1 MGTKRRLAFSAV
13 ERPEDFGV
21 GKWSRIATYG
31 LKAQRQPDGSFA
43 QTLFD
48 DEKFGQWL
56 KNFRLMFASRG
67 KGMGSD
73 YEHQTMHAAANG
85 QPAQNLAYFTGLAW
99 IRNGEVAGI
108 ETLREGIAPIDPSAE
123 RALLAATYP
132 KADSSP
138 DGVWAYCS
146 EVTELGRTL
155 IPNYSQLSPLF
166 NDSENLEDGEPI
178 DSALLNI
185 SFVNIA
191 HQTGT
196 NFSFSKVTKMALPDE
211 MRKKLSAF
219 GLTGDA
225 PSAEELRKALA
236 AYMEQTD
243 DDKTMRSAMAKA
255 CAQALG
261 DLEIVHKDDDD
272 SEKTGM
278 SKHADNLA
286 KTLAA
291 QTAERLALTK
301 QVEAL
306 QAKESAR
313 ELAELTAEAKARGLT
328 EKEAQEYLKGFGKDR
343 GLEMIRKFPLTNASA
358 LGKWNVGG
366 GGQPQTDTSVG
377 AVESVNGVKVIGRGL
392 AKAARELLEQGKAK
406 TIAEAQRMVFSKSPH
421 LYTN

>member
-1 MGTKRRLAFSAV
+1 MSAKRRLAFSAV
-13 ERPEDFGV
+13 ERPADFGV

-43 QTLFD
+43 QTLFN

-67 KGMGSD
+67 NGMGSD
-73 YEHQTMHAAANG
+73 YEHQTMHAAKNG
-85 QPAQNLAYFTGLAW
+85 RPAENLAYFTALAW
-99 IRNGEVAGI
+99 VRNGELAGI
-108 ETLREGIAPIDPSAE
+108 ETLRDGIAPIDPAAE
-123 RALLAATYP
+123 RARLAAKYP

-146 EVTELGRTL
+146 EVTDLGRTL

-166 NDSENLEDGEPI
+166 SDDENLEDGQPI

-196 NFSFSKVTKMALPDE
+196 NFAFSKRTQMTLPDE
-211 MRKKLSAF
+211 LRKKLSAF

-225 PSAEELRKALA
+225 PSAEELKKALG

-243 DDKTMRSAMAKA
+243 DDKTLRAAMAKA

-261 DLEIVHKDDDD
+261 DLEVVHKDDDD
-272 SEKTGM
+272 GEKTGM
-278 SKHADNLA
+278 SKHAENLA
-286 KTLAA
+286 KTLAEA
-291 QTAERLALTK
+291 TAERQALAK

-306 QAKESAR
+306 QAKETAR

-328 EKEAQEYLKGFGKDR
+328 EKDAEEYLKGFGKAR
-343 GLEMIRKFPLTNASA
+343 GLEMLRKFPLTATG
-358 LGKWNVGG
+358 LGKWHVGG
-366 GGQPQTDTSVG
+366 GTPPPAEASVG
-377 AVESVNGVKVIGRGL
+377 AVEKVNGVMVIGRGL
-392 AKAARELLEQGKAK
+392 AKEARALMESGKAK
-406 TIAEAQRMVFSKSPH
+406 TIEEAQKMAFAKAPH

>member
-1 MGTKRRLAFSAV
+1 MATKRRIAFSAV
-13 ERPEDFGV
+13 ARPADFGV

-73 YEHQTMHAAANG
+73 YEHQTMHAAKNG
-85 QPAQNLAYFTGLAW
+85 QPAQNLAYFTALAW
-99 IRNGEVAGI
+99 VRNGELAGL
-108 ETLREGIAPIDPSAE
+108 ETLRDGIAPIDPSAE
-123 RALLAATYP
+123 RARLAAEYP

-146 EVTELGRTL
+146 EVTELGRSL

-196 NFSFSKVTKMALPDE
+196 NFAFGKRTQMTLPDE
-211 MRKKLSAF
+211 LRKKLSAF

-225 PSAEELRKALA
+225 PSAEELKKALG

-243 DDKTMRSAMAKA
+243 DDKTLRAAMAKA

-261 DLEIVHKDDDD
+261 DLEVVHKDDDD
-272 SEKTGM
+272 GEKTGM
-278 SKHADNLA
+278 SKHAENLA

-291 QTAERLALTK
+291 QTAERQALAK
-301 QVEAL
+301 QVEVL
-306 QAKESAR
+306 QAKEAAR

-328 EKEAQEYLKGFGKDR
+328 EMDAGEYLKGFGKTR
-343 GLEMIRKFPLTNASA
+343 ALEMIRKFPLTNASA
-358 LGKWNVGG
+358 LGKWNVGRG
-366 GGQPQTDTSVG
+366 TQSQTDTSVG
-377 AVESVNGVKVIGRGL
+377 AVEQVNGVKVIGRGL
-392 AKAARELLEQGKAK
+392 AKAARELLETGKAK
-406 TIAEAQRMVFSKSPH
+406 TIAEAQRMAFAKAPN